1 MRNRTRNT
9 RLRVGL
15 ALLGAGL
22 LSAACGS
29 GGSQNDGLVLDATGI
44 WRGSETI
51 TGTTITCVEV
61 SVSNAIVDN
70 SYTLYL
76 NRVDAFPDRRNPFAD
91 PCGAY
96 LGVENNLTELGMN
109 VSAIDVRYEVVGSD
123 IEIPSNQI
131 ATGFQVPS
139 SSSTVATTS
148 GQPNLVYAEMVAQFV
163 PATVLNFLREH
174 ELQLPAMPYQM
185 KAYARAT
192 GRSEAGKQYR
202 SNEVGYTFTVD
213 EWLFLED

>member
-1 MRNRTRNT
+1 MRNRTRNR

-22 LSAACGS
+22 LGVACGS
-29 GGSQNDGLVLDATGI
+29 GGSQTDGLVLNATGI
-44 WRGSETI
+44 WRGAETI
-51 TGTTITCVEV
+51 SGTTITCVEV
-61 SVSNAIVDN
+61 GVSNAIVDN

-76 NRVDAFPDRRNPFAD
+76 NRVNAFPERTNPLAD
-91 PCGAY
+91 PCGGY
-96 LGVENNLTELGMN
+96 LGVENNLVELGMN
-109 VSAIDVRYEVVGSD
+109 VRAIDVRYEVVGSD

-131 ATGFQVPS
+131 ATGFQIPS

-163 PATVLNFLREH
+163 PATVLNFLRER

-213 EWLFLED
+213 QWFLED